1 MLRSEFEQRVN
12 YKVTEEEFKSI
23 NEMYMDTDLDKDDF
37 CLLYNASQFITQK
50 VADVARE
57 RKQLREEKIQ
67 LGYWMADQFQKL
79 GTMDLRNK
87 AVELLGARNY
97 LLYVLQK
104 KYAITD
110 EDRDLITSLIYLVM
124 GDLKNELQKML
135 EELELRKKKLSSL
148 DFKQNQYVVLFK
160 PVKGEGDLYGVT
172 KKPLNKISSDI
183 QDVLPVPGLEIIKV
197 MGYTEALLQA
207 SIAPSR

>member
-37 CLLYNASQFITQK
+37 CLLYNASRIITKK

-57 RKQLREEKIQ
+57 SKQLREEKIQ

-110 EDRDLITSLIYLVM
+110 EDRDLITSLI
-124 GDLKNELQKML
+124 
-135 EELELRKKKLSSL
+135 
-148 DFKQNQYVVLFK
+148 
-160 PVKGEGDLYGVT
+160 
-172 KKPLNKISSDI
+172 
-183 QDVLPVPGLEIIKV
+183 
-197 MGYTEALLQA
+197 
-207 SIAPSR
+207 

>member
-12 YKVTEEEFKSI
+12 YKVTEEDFKSI

-37 CLLYNASQFITQK
+37 CLLYNTSKVITQK

-67 LGYWMADQFQKL
+67 LGYLMADQFQKL

-97 LLYVLQK
+97 LLYVLEK

-110 EDRDLITSLIYLVM
+110 EDRDLITSLI
-124 GDLKNELQKML
+124 
-135 EELELRKKKLSSL
+135 
-148 DFKQNQYVVLFK
+148 
-160 PVKGEGDLYGVT
+160 
-172 KKPLNKISSDI
+172 
-183 QDVLPVPGLEIIKV
+183 
-197 MGYTEALLQA
+197 
-207 SIAPSR
+207 

>member
-37 CLLYNASQFITQK
+37 CLLYNTSKVITKK
-50 VADVARE
+50 VADVSRE

-87 AVELLGARNY
+87 AVELLGSRNY

-110 EDRDLITSLIYLVM
+110 EDRDLITSLI
-124 GDLKNELQKML
+124 
-135 EELELRKKKLSSL
+135 
-148 DFKQNQYVVLFK
+148 
-160 PVKGEGDLYGVT
+160 
-172 KKPLNKISSDI
+172 
-183 QDVLPVPGLEIIKV
+183 
-197 MGYTEALLQA
+197 
-207 SIAPSR
+207 

>member
-37 CLLYNASQFITQK
+37 CLLYNTSKVIT
-50 VADVARE
+50 
-57 RKQLREEKIQ
+57 
-67 LGYWMADQFQKL
+67 QKL

-110 EDRDLITSLIYLVM
+110 EDRDLITSLI
-124 GDLKNELQKML
+124 
-135 EELELRKKKLSSL
+135 
-148 DFKQNQYVVLFK
+148 
-160 PVKGEGDLYGVT
+160 
-172 KKPLNKISSDI
+172 
-183 QDVLPVPGLEIIKV
+183 
-197 MGYTEALLQA
+197 
-207 SIAPSR
+207 

>member
-23 NEMYMDTDLDKDDF
+23 NEMYMDTDLDKCDF
-37 CLLYNASQFITQK
+37 CLLYNTSKVITQK

-110 EDRDLITSLIYLVM
+110 EDRDLITSLI
-124 GDLKNELQKML
+124 
-135 EELELRKKKLSSL
+135 
-148 DFKQNQYVVLFK
+148 
-160 PVKGEGDLYGVT
+160 
-172 KKPLNKISSDI
+172 
-183 QDVLPVPGLEIIKV
+183 
-197 MGYTEALLQA
+197 
-207 SIAPSR
+207 

>member
-1 MLRSEFEQRVN
+1 MLRLEFEQRVN

-37 CLLYNASQFITQK
+37 CLLYNTSKVITQN

-110 EDRDLITSLIYLVM
+110 EDRDLITSLI
-124 GDLKNELQKML
+124 
-135 EELELRKKKLSSL
+135 
-148 DFKQNQYVVLFK
+148 
-160 PVKGEGDLYGVT
+160 
-172 KKPLNKISSDI
+172 
-183 QDVLPVPGLEIIKV
+183 
-197 MGYTEALLQA
+197 
-207 SIAPSR
+207 

>member
-37 CLLYNASQFITQK
+37 CLLYNTSKGITQK

-110 EDRDLITSLIYLVM
+110 EDRDLITNLI
-124 GDLKNELQKML
+124 
-135 EELELRKKKLSSL
+135 
-148 DFKQNQYVVLFK
+148 
-160 PVKGEGDLYGVT
+160 
-172 KKPLNKISSDI
+172 
-183 QDVLPVPGLEIIKV
+183 
-197 MGYTEALLQA
+197 
-207 SIAPSR
+207 

>member
-67 LGYWMADQFQKL
+67 LGYWMADQFQSLLGNWKL
-79 GTMDLRNK
+79 PYTTLRNYRNSYPMRFALRNK
-87 AVELLGARNY
+87 DKLVNAFGIEAHQLLLDSLKDYARNH
-97 LLYVLQK
+97 
-104 KYAITD
+104 
-110 EDRDLITSLIYLVM
+110 EDVSVSGSLPGERSYQVFLVPSLKGT
-124 GDLKNELQKML
+124 GD
-135 EELELRKKKLSSL
+135 R
-148 DFKQNQYVVLFK
+148 FKFA
-160 PVKGEGDLYGVT
+160 
-172 KKPLNKISSDI
+172 
-183 QDVLPVPGLEIIKV
+183 IIKKV
-197 MGYTEALLQA
+197 YDVYHVAFVEHMKN
-207 SIAPSR
+207 

>member
-37 CLLYNASQFITQK
+37 CLLYKTSKVITQK

-79 GTMDLRNK
+79 GTMELRNK

-110 EDRDLITSLIYLVM
+110 EDRDLITSLI
-124 GDLKNELQKML
+124 
-135 EELELRKKKLSSL
+135 
-148 DFKQNQYVVLFK
+148 
-160 PVKGEGDLYGVT
+160 
-172 KKPLNKISSDI
+172 
-183 QDVLPVPGLEIIKV
+183 
-197 MGYTEALLQA
+197 
-207 SIAPSR
+207 

>member
-37 CLLYNASQFITQK
+37 CLLYNTSKVITQK

-67 LGYWMADQFQKL
+67 LGYWMEDQFQKL

-110 EDRDLITSLIYLVM
+110 EDRDLITNLI
-124 GDLKNELQKML
+124 
-135 EELELRKKKLSSL
+135 
-148 DFKQNQYVVLFK
+148 
-160 PVKGEGDLYGVT
+160 
-172 KKPLNKISSDI
+172 
-183 QDVLPVPGLEIIKV
+183 
-197 MGYTEALLQA
+197 
-207 SIAPSR
+207 

>member
-23 NEMYMDTDLDKDDF
+23 NEMYMDTDLDKNDF
-37 CLLYNASQFITQK
+37 CLLYNTSKVITQK
-50 VADVARE
+50 VADISCE
-57 RKQLREEKIQ
+57 QKQLREEKIQ

-79 GTMDLRNK
+79 GTMELRNK

-110 EDRDLITSLIYLVM
+110 EDRDLITSLI
-124 GDLKNELQKML
+124 
-135 EELELRKKKLSSL
+135 
-148 DFKQNQYVVLFK
+148 
-160 PVKGEGDLYGVT
+160 
-172 KKPLNKISSDI
+172 
-183 QDVLPVPGLEIIKV
+183 
-197 MGYTEALLQA
+197 
-207 SIAPSR
+207 

>member
-37 CLLYNASQFITQK
+37 YLLYNTSRVITQK

-110 EDRDLITSLIYLVM
+110 EDRDLITSLI
-124 GDLKNELQKML
+124 
-135 EELELRKKKLSSL
+135 
-148 DFKQNQYVVLFK
+148 
-160 PVKGEGDLYGVT
+160 
-172 KKPLNKISSDI
+172 
-183 QDVLPVPGLEIIKV
+183 
-197 MGYTEALLQA
+197 
-207 SIAPSR
+207 

>member
-37 CLLYNASQFITQK
+37 CLLYNTSKVITQK

-67 LGYWMADQFQKL
+67 LGYRMADQFQKL
-79 GTMDLRNK
+79 GTMDLRYK

-110 EDRDLITSLIYLVM
+110 EDRDLITSLI
-124 GDLKNELQKML
+124 
-135 EELELRKKKLSSL
+135 
-148 DFKQNQYVVLFK
+148 
-160 PVKGEGDLYGVT
+160 
-172 KKPLNKISSDI
+172 
-183 QDVLPVPGLEIIKV
+183 
-197 MGYTEALLQA
+197 
-207 SIAPSR
+207 

>member
-37 CLLYNASQFITQK
+37 CLLYNTSKFITQK

-57 RKQLREEKIQ
+57 RKQLIEEKIQ

-110 EDRDLITSLIYLVM
+110 EDRDLITSLI
-124 GDLKNELQKML
+124 
-135 EELELRKKKLSSL
+135 
-148 DFKQNQYVVLFK
+148 
-160 PVKGEGDLYGVT
+160 
-172 KKPLNKISSDI
+172 
-183 QDVLPVPGLEIIKV
+183 
-197 MGYTEALLQA
+197 
-207 SIAPSR
+207 

>member
-12 YKVTEEEFKSI
+12 YKVTEEEFKYI
-23 NEMYMDTDLDKDDF
+23 NEMYTDTDLDKDDF
-37 CLLYNASQFITQK
+37 CLLYNTSKVITQK

-110 EDRDLITSLIYLVM
+110 EDRDLITSLI
-124 GDLKNELQKML
+124 
-135 EELELRKKKLSSL
+135 
-148 DFKQNQYVVLFK
+148 
-160 PVKGEGDLYGVT
+160 
-172 KKPLNKISSDI
+172 
-183 QDVLPVPGLEIIKV
+183 
-197 MGYTEALLQA
+197 
-207 SIAPSR
+207 

>member
-12 YKVTEEEFKSI
+12 YNVTEEEFKSI

-37 CLLYNASQFITQK
+37 CLLYNTSKVITQK

-79 GTMDLRNK
+79 GTMELRNK

-97 LLYVLQK
+97 LLYVLEK

-110 EDRDLITSLIYLVM
+110 EDRDLITSLI
-124 GDLKNELQKML
+124 
-135 EELELRKKKLSSL
+135 
-148 DFKQNQYVVLFK
+148 
-160 PVKGEGDLYGVT
+160 
-172 KKPLNKISSDI
+172 
-183 QDVLPVPGLEIIKV
+183 
-197 MGYTEALLQA
+197 
-207 SIAPSR
+207 

>member
-37 CLLYNASQFITQK
+37 CLLYNTSKVITQK
-50 VADVARE
+50 VADISRE
-57 RKQLREEKIQ
+57 QKQLREEKIQ
-67 LGYWMADQFQKL
+67 LGYWMADQFHKL

-110 EDRDLITSLIYLVM
+110 EDRDLITSLI
-124 GDLKNELQKML
+124 
-135 EELELRKKKLSSL
+135 
-148 DFKQNQYVVLFK
+148 
-160 PVKGEGDLYGVT
+160 
-172 KKPLNKISSDI
+172 
-183 QDVLPVPGLEIIKV
+183 
-197 MGYTEALLQA
+197 
-207 SIAPSR
+207 

>member
-37 CLLYNASQFITQK
+37 CLLYNTSKVITQK

-57 RKQLREEKIQ
+57 RKHLREEKIQ

-110 EDRDLITSLIYLVM
+110 EDRDLITSLI
-124 GDLKNELQKML
+124 
-135 EELELRKKKLSSL
+135 
-148 DFKQNQYVVLFK
+148 
-160 PVKGEGDLYGVT
+160 
-172 KKPLNKISSDI
+172 
-183 QDVLPVPGLEIIKV
+183 
-197 MGYTEALLQA
+197 
-207 SIAPSR
+207 

>member
-79 GTMDLRNK
+79 GTMELRNK

-97 LLYVLQK
+97 LLYVLEK
-104 KYAITD
+104 IYAITD
-110 EDRDLITSLIYLVM
+110 EDRDLITSLI
-124 GDLKNELQKML
+124 
-135 EELELRKKKLSSL
+135 
-148 DFKQNQYVVLFK
+148 
-160 PVKGEGDLYGVT
+160 
-172 KKPLNKISSDI
+172 
-183 QDVLPVPGLEIIKV
+183 
-197 MGYTEALLQA
+197 
-207 SIAPSR
+207 

>member
-37 CLLYNASQFITQK
+37 CLLYKTSKVITQK

-57 RKQLREEKIQ
+57 KKQLREEKIQ

-79 GTMDLRNK
+79 GTMELRNK

-97 LLYVLQK
+97 LLYVLEK

-110 EDRDLITSLIYLVM
+110 EDRDLITSLI
-124 GDLKNELQKML
+124 
-135 EELELRKKKLSSL
+135 
-148 DFKQNQYVVLFK
+148 
-160 PVKGEGDLYGVT
+160 
-172 KKPLNKISSDI
+172 
-183 QDVLPVPGLEIIKV
+183 
-197 MGYTEALLQA
+197 
-207 SIAPSR
+207 

>member
-1 MLRSEFEQRVN
+1 MLSSEFEQRVN

-37 CLLYNASQFITQK
+37 CLLYKTSKVITQK

-57 RKQLREEKIQ
+57 KKQLREEKIQ

-79 GTMDLRNK
+79 GTMELRNK

-97 LLYVLQK
+97 LLYVLEK

-110 EDRDLITSLIYLVM
+110 EDRDLITSLI
-124 GDLKNELQKML
+124 
-135 EELELRKKKLSSL
+135 
-148 DFKQNQYVVLFK
+148 
-160 PVKGEGDLYGVT
+160 
-172 KKPLNKISSDI
+172 
-183 QDVLPVPGLEIIKV
+183 
-197 MGYTEALLQA
+197 
-207 SIAPSR
+207 

>member
-1 MLRSEFEQRVN
+1 MYSIKNTIFAPVFQIHTSNASLILNYYIMLRSEFEQRVN

-79 GTMDLRNK
+79 GTMELRNK

-110 EDRDLITSLIYLVM
+110 EDRDLITSLI
-124 GDLKNELQKML
+124 
-135 EELELRKKKLSSL
+135 
-148 DFKQNQYVVLFK
+148 
-160 PVKGEGDLYGVT
+160 
-172 KKPLNKISSDI
+172 
-183 QDVLPVPGLEIIKV
+183 
-197 MGYTEALLQA
+197 
-207 SIAPSR
+207 